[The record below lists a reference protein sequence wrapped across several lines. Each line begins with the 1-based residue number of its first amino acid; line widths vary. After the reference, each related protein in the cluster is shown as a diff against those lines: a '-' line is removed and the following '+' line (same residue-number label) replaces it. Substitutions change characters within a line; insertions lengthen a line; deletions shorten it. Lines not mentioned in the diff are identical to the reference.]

1 MFKVWDKVV
10 CVNAADSGDSLVS
23 GKTYTIGDVQEEYV
37 VLEED
42 ENGYAWMA
50 SRFQLALDIDPLVEI
65 HQSEYS
71 ALIEEINLLQELL
84 AEANTKLADCLLD
97 KMEDISVRIKTLNE
111 SIPEP
116 TVFKPI
122 DEYTMEDWEQAVC
135 NDWMFEQR
143 NGDVVTVIALND
155 ADETTYPVDTDN
167 TWLTLSGREYLN
179 AQSTFDILRRIK

>member
-50 SRFQLALDIDPLVEI
+50 SRFQLVSEVDPLVEI
-65 HQSEYS
+65 RQSAYDE
-71 ALIEEINLLQELL
+71 LIEEINLLQELL
-84 AEANTKLADCLLD
+84 AEANQKLAKLD
-97 KMEDISVRIKTLNE
+97 
-111 SIPEP
+111 
-116 TVFKPI
+116 FKPVK
-122 DEYTMEDWEQAVC
+122 EYTLEDWEQAVY
-135 NDWMFEQR
+135 NNWMFEQR
-143 NGDVVTVIALND
+143 NGDLVTVNALDD

-167 TWLTLSGREYLN
+167 AWLTLSGREYLN
-179 AQSTFDILRRIK
+179 TQSEFDILRRIK

>member
-50 SRFQLALDIDPLVEI
+50 SRFQLVSEVDPLVEI
-65 HQSEYS
+65 RQSAYDE
-71 ALIEEINLLQELL
+71 LIEEINLLQELL
-84 AEANTKLADCLLD
+84 AEANQKLAKLD
-97 KMEDISVRIKTLNE
+97 
-111 SIPEP
+111 
-116 TVFKPI
+116 FKPVK
-122 DEYTMEDWEQAVC
+122 EYTLEDWEQAVY
-135 NDWMFEQR
+135 NNWMFEQR
-143 NGDVVTVIALND
+143 NGDLVTVNALDD

-167 TWLTLSGREYLN
+167 AWLTLSGREYLN
-179 AQSTFDILRRIK
+179 VQSAFDILRRIK